1 MNIKIDA
8 LYRERFDFR
17 HNSPSLSEV
26 SEMLRIVGVD
36 SVAELIDQTI
46 PASIRFEKELNLLPA
61 KSEYQFL
68 KDFRKLAQKNKVFKS
83 FIGMGYYDC
92 IVPPVILR
100 NIFEN
105 PGWYTAYTPYQAEI
119 AQGRLEAL
127 INYQSMVIDLTGMEI
142 ANASLLDEG
151 TAAGEAISL
160 MRATRKGSKKNAN
173 KLFVDIN
180 IFPQTLDVLK
190 TRATPAGVDMEIGEI
205 DNLDLT
211 NPDLFGIIVQNPDNN
226 GGLRDYT
233 RLFAVATAQGVRT
246 TVLADLMSLLLMKP
260 PGEMGA
266 DIVTGTSQRF
276 GVPMGYG
283 GPHAAYFA
291 TKEEFKRQMPGRI
304 IGASLDVQ
312 GRNAYRMALQTREQ
326 HIRRQ
331 KATSTICPRQD
342 LLAVLAGIY
351 PCIP

>member
-127 INYQSMVIDLTGMEI
+127 INYQSMVIDLTSE
-142 ANASLLDEG
+142 
-151 TAAGEAISL
+151 
-160 MRATRKGSKKNAN
+160 R
-173 KLFVDIN
+173 
-180 IFPQTLDVLK
+180 
-190 TRATPAGVDMEIGEI
+190 
-205 DNLDLT
+205 
-211 NPDLFGIIVQNPDNN
+211 
-226 GGLRDYT
+226 
-233 RLFAVATAQGVRT
+233 
-246 TVLADLMSLLLMKP
+246 
-260 PGEMGA
+260 
-266 DIVTGTSQRF
+266 
-276 GVPMGYG
+276 
-283 GPHAAYFA
+283 
-291 TKEEFKRQMPGRI
+291 
-304 IGASLDVQ
+304 
-312 GRNAYRMALQTREQ
+312 
-326 HIRRQ
+326 
-331 KATSTICPRQD
+331 
-342 LLAVLAGIY
+342 
-351 PCIP
+351 